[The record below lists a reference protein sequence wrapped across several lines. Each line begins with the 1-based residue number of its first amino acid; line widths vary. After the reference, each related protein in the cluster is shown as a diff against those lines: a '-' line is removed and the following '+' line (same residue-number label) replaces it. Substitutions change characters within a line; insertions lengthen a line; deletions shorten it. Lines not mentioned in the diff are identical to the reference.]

1 MANNKIVRSV
11 CYFTDNPSSE
21 ITEKLTNIAKTLEDM
36 GYLIQTTRICSAGK
50 NIDALVGKA
59 DYLSIGTISYDE
71 ALEKLPKFYETK
83 NLNFNIELAKETI
96 DNKYAELLFK
106 IIQERPDKTF
116 SFTFVFNNAP
126 SSPFFPSGNYE
137 KNGFSIGLQ
146 PTDLSENCTSL
157 DEWFS
162 AMKTCWDEI
171 NETFKDNPDFLG
183 IDSSIAPLLGGKGS
197 LVNFVKRL
205 GTTFDNS
212 VTTDMYT
219 KITKFI
225 KESNPKLVGLSGMM
239 LPCLED
245 DELAEEYEQGKFS
258 IERNIF
264 LSLHSGLGI
273 DTYPVAVDEKPERV
287 VEILTLLQAL
297 SNKYK
302 KPLSARF
309 VSDGKAKIGEKTDY
323 QNQYLAD
330 VVLRRL

>member
-1 MANNKIVRSV
+1 MADNKIIRSV
-11 CYFTDNPSSE
+11 CYFTDNPSEE
-21 ITEKLTNIAKTLEDM
+21 ITAKLADITKILEDK
-36 GYLIQTTRICSAGK
+36 GYLIQTKRMCSAGHD
-50 NIDALVGKA
+50 IDPLVGKA
-59 DYLSIGTISYDE
+59 DYLSIGTITLED
-71 ALEKLPKFYETK
+71 ALERLPKFYETN
-83 NLNFNIELAKETI
+83 NLNFNIELANEKI
-96 DNKYAELLFK
+96 DTKYTDLLFK
-106 IIQERPDKTF
+106 IIQEKPDKTF

-126 SSPFFPSGNYE
+126 SSPFFPSGSYE
-137 KNGFSIGLQ
+137 KNGFSVGLQ
-146 PTDLSENCTSL
+146 PTDLSENCTTL
-157 DEWFS
+157 EEWFS
-162 AMKTCWDEI
+162 AMKSCWDEI
-171 NETFKDNPDFLG
+171 AETFKDNPEFLG

-205 GTTFDNS
+205 GITFDHS
-212 VTTDMYT
+212 VTTDTYT

-225 KESNPKLVGLSGMM
+225 KENNPKLVGLSGMM

-245 DELAEEYEQGKFS
+245 DELAQEYEEGNFS

-273 DTYPVAVDEKPERV
+273 DTYPIAVDEKPERV

-309 VSDGKAKIGEKTDY
+309 VSDGKTKVGEKSDY

-330 VVLRRL
+330 VVLRSL